1 MGGNVDNNVVNGDVS
16 NEGNNNSNNNNNN
29 NNNISSVK
37 DKNLTNKTRMSID
50 INALR

>member
-16 NEGNNNSNNNNNN
+16 NEGNNNNNN

>member
-1 MGGNVDNNVVNGDVS
+1 MGGNVDNNVVNGDVN
-16 NEGNNNSNNNNNN
+16 NEGNNNNNN